1 MRRLC
6 FIVVTLLFAAIDL
19 HAQGIIVRP
28 DFQPADLELRQHRV
42 NADIQ
47 EQVAVVT
54 VEHEFYNPSATTV
67 EGTFLFPLP
76 QNAQVSR
83 FSMNVDG
90 KEMVGELLTADDAR
104 RIYEDIVRKS
114 LDPAL
119 LEMADYRTFR
129 ARIFP
134 IPPKATRHLTLRY
147 DATLPIEGKTV
158 MFQYPMQGALSYR
171 GAGAPIRPMPAPQPP
186 ERDQAREPERTR
198 SQQSA
203 IQVQINTATAVKNI
217 YSPSHRVEVK
227 QENDRRATV
236 AFEANHA
243 IDGRDFLLYYSL
255 DPNEI
260 GATLLSHRPY
270 TDKSGYFMLL
280 ISPQVNPDATP
291 AQGKDLVLVL
301 DTSGSMAGE
310 KIQQAKAALRYC
322 LQRLGNRD
330 RFGLVTFSSEAR
342 KFRHELA
349 TLDAR
354 DEALYHVDRLEATG
368 GTNINE
374 ALLAAVDLLRNSQNG
389 QSMII
394 FLTDGLPSTGI
405 QDEGEI
411 RRNLQN
417 ANRNGT
423 RIFSFGVGFDVNT
436 RLLDGLAKTSNAFS
450 DYISPQEN
458 IEEKVSTFYEK
469 VRYPVMSNLEY
480 SFRGVETY
488 ALSPNHLP
496 DLFKGG
502 QIILAGRYRDGGRA
516 TLVLRGQ
523 AGNERQGDA
532 RREFHYDFT
541 FPRQE
546 RERDFVARLWATRRV
561 GDLLDEIRLQGENAE
576 LKNEVIALAKEFG
589 LVTPYTSYLV
599 REEER
604 LTFHELRLQ
613 QPDDRLMTMSRA
625 GNGGRRESTQ
635 PAAAPAAMDAMNQA
649 SGAGAVQ
656 MSKSIR
662 AMKSAEVAAE
672 AEAKSAG
679 LVSIKG
685 STLRQQTDGTWM
697 DIDYKTEVATI
708 KLAFASEAYFTFL
721 RVFPEAR
728 EFCKLGSKVIFKFR
742 GKFVQ
747 IGDSGEKKIT
757 ESRWREIFR

>member
-1 MRRLC
+1 MQRSF
-6 FIVVTLLFAAIDL
+6 FILATFFVIALQA

-54 VEHEFYNPSATTV
+54 VEHEFYNPSSTTV

-76 QNAQVSR
+76 PNAQVSR

-90 KEMVGELLTADDAR
+90 KEMAGELLSADEAR

-119 LEMADYRTFR
+119 LEIADYRTFR

-134 IPPKATRHLTLRY
+134 IPPRATRRLTLRY
-147 DATLPIEGKTV
+147 DATLPVDGKTV
-158 MFQYPMQGALSYR
+158 TFQYPMQGTLTHR
-171 GAGAPIRPMPAPQPP
+171 GAGAPMPMPLPP
-186 ERDQAREPERTR
+186 VLQRPKREQRQEPERTR
-198 SQQSA
+198 SQLSA
-203 IQVQINTATAVKNI
+203 IHLQITTSTAVKNI
-217 YSPSHRVEVK
+217 YSPSHRVEAR
-227 QENDRRATV
+227 QQSDRRATV
-236 AFEANHA
+236 DFEANNA

-260 GATLLSHRPY
+260 GATLLAHRPY
-270 TDKSGYFMLL
+270 SDKSGYFMLL
-280 ISPQVNPDATP
+280 ISPQVNPDATQV
-291 AQGKDLVLVL
+291 QGKDLVFVL

-310 KIQQAKAALRYC
+310 KMQQAKAALRYC

-342 KFRHELA
+342 KFREELA
-349 TLDAR
+349 GVEAR
-354 DEALYHVDRLEATG
+354 DDALYHVDRLEATG

-374 ALLAAVDLLRNSQNG
+374 ALLAAEDLLHGSGSGR
-389 QSMII
+389 SMII

-411 RRNLQN
+411 RRNLQK
-417 ANRNGT
+417 ANRNGI

-436 RLLDGLAKTSNAFS
+436 KLLDGLAKESNAFS

-458 IEEKVSTFYEK
+458 IEEKVSSFYEK
-469 VRYPVMSNLEY
+469 VRYPVMSNIEY
-480 SFRGVETY
+480 SFRGVETQ
-488 ALSPNHLP
+488 ALSPNRLP

-502 QIILAGRYRDGGRA
+502 QIILAGRYRDGGRG
-516 TLVLRGQ
+516 TLVLRGLVG
-523 AGNERQGDA
+523 AERQ
-532 RREFHYDFT
+532 EFQYDFA
-541 FPRQE
+541 FPHQE

-561 GDLLDEIRLQGENAE
+561 GDLLEEIRLNGENSE

-599 REEER
+599 KEEEMI
-604 LTFHELRLQ
+604 TFRQGDARWMNAPRAMPELLQ
-613 QPDDRLMTMSRA
+613 GTTGVP
-625 GNGGRRESTQ
+625 
-635 PAAAPAAMDAMNQA
+635 AMDAMQQS

-656 MSKSIR
+656 MSKSIQ
-662 AMKSAEVAAE
+662 AMKSAEAAPAAE
-672 AEAKSAG
+672 SKNAG
-679 LVSIKG
+679 IISVQG
-685 STLRQQTDGTWM
+685 TTLRRQADGTWM
-697 DIDYKTEVATI
+697 DIEYKTEAATI
-708 KLAFASEAYFTFL
+708 KLAFASEAYFNFL
-721 RVFPEAR
+721 RAFPEAR
-728 EFCKLGSKVIFKFR
+728 EFCKLGNKLIFQFR
-742 GKFVQ
+742 GKFVE
-747 IGDSGEKKIT
+747 IGDGGEKQLT
-757 ESRWREIFR
+757 AARLRELFR

>member
-1 MRRLC
+1 MCRS
-6 FIVVTLLFAAIDL
+6 FVVILFFAAL
-19 HAQGIIVRP
+19 QAHAQGVIIRP

-54 VEHEFYNPSATTV
+54 VEHEFYNPSSTTV

-90 KEMVGELLTADDAR
+90 KEMVGELLTADEAR
-104 RIYEDIVRKS
+104 RIYEDIVRRS

-134 IPPKATRHLTLRY
+134 IPPRATRRLTLRY
-147 DATLPIEGKTV
+147 DATLPRDGKTV
-158 MFQYPMQGALSYR
+158 TLQYPLQGALSHR
-171 GAGAPIRPMPAPQPP
+171 GVNNAPPFPMHPVPQSQ
-186 ERDQAREPERTR
+186 RDQRREPDQVR
-198 SQQSA
+198 SQQST
-203 IQVQINTATAVKNI
+203 IQIQINTATAIKNI
-217 YSPSHRVEVK
+217 YSPSHRVEVR
-227 QENDRRATV
+227 QESDRRATV
-236 AFEANHA
+236 TFEANNA
-243 IDGRDFLLYYSL
+243 IDGRAFLLYYSL

-260 GATLLSHRPY
+260 GATVLTHRPY

-280 ISPQVNPDATP
+280 LSPQVNPDATQE
-291 AQGKDLVLVL
+291 QGRDLVFVL

-310 KIQQAKAALRYC
+310 KMQQAKAALRYC
-322 LQRLGNRD
+322 LQRLGQRD

-342 KFRHELA
+342 QFREALA
-349 TLDAR
+349 DIGAR
-354 DEALYHVDRLEATG
+354 DDALYHVERLEATG

-374 ALLAAVDLLRNSQNG
+374 ALLAATDLLRNSERGN
-389 QSMII
+389 SMII

-405 QDEGEI
+405 QDEGAI
-411 RRNLQN
+411 RRNIKE
-417 ANRNGT
+417 ANRSGV
-423 RIFSFGVGFDVNT
+423 RVFSFGVGFDVNT
-436 RLLDGLAKTSNAFS
+436 RLLDGLAKESNAFS

-458 IEEKVSTFYEK
+458 IEEKVSNFYEK
-469 VRYPVMSNLEY
+469 VRYPVMSNIEY
-480 SFRGVETY
+480 SFRGVETHL
-488 ALSPNHLP
+488 LSPGRLP

-523 AGNERQGDA
+523 VGNERQ
-532 RREFHYDFT
+532 ELQYDFA

-561 GDLLDEIRLQGENAE
+561 GDLLDDIRLQGENAE

-599 REEER
+599 QEEEQVTWR
-604 LTFHELRLQ
+604 EQR
-613 QPDDRLMTMSRA
+613 DDRMRVMSPA
-625 GNGGRRESTQ
+625 GSGRRME
-635 PAAAPAAMDAMNQA
+635 APQAVVTPDLSVMQEA

-662 AMKSAEVAAE
+662 AMKSAEVAPE
-672 AEAKSAG
+672 AESQNPG
-679 LVSIKG
+679 LVAIKG
-685 STLRQQTDGTWM
+685 SILHRQSDGAWI
-697 DIDYKTEVATI
+697 DADYKAGAATI

-721 RVFPEAR
+721 RAFPEAR
-728 EFCKLGSKVIFKFR
+728 EFCKLGNKVIFKFH
-742 GKFVQ
+742 GKFV
-747 IGDSGEKKIT
+747 SV
-757 ESRWREIFR
+757 R

>member
-1 MRRLC
+1 MRRSC
-6 FIVVTLLFAAIDL
+6 FLVATLLIAAGNL
-19 HAQGIIVRP
+19 QAQGLIVRP

-76 QNAQVSR
+76 QHAQVSR

-90 KEMVGELLTADDAR
+90 KEMIGELLTADEAR

-134 IPPKATRHLTLRY
+134 IPPKATRRLTLRY

-158 MFQYPMQGALSYR
+158 TFQYPMQGALSHR
-171 GAGAPIRPMPAPQPP
+171 GAGAPIRAMPSPQPG
-186 ERDQAREPERTR
+186 ERDQASEPERTR
-198 SQQSA
+198 SQQSV
-203 IQVQINTATAVKNI
+203 IQIQINAATAVKNI

-236 AFEANHA
+236 VFKANNA

-260 GATLLSHRPY
+260 GATLLAHRPY
-270 TDKSGYFMLL
+270 TDKAGYFMLL

-291 AQGKDLVLVL
+291 VQGKDLVFVL

-322 LQRLGNRD
+322 LQRLDHRD
-330 RFGLVTFSSEAR
+330 RFGLVTFSSAAR
-342 KFRHELA
+342 KFRETLA
-349 TLDAR
+349 GVEAR

-374 ALLAAVDLLRNSQNG
+374 ALLAAVDLLSKNQNG

-394 FLTDGLPSTGI
+394 FLTDGLPSVGV

-411 RRNLQN
+411 RRNLQS
-417 ANRNGT
+417 ANRHGI

-436 RLLDGLAKTSNAFS
+436 RLLDGLAKTSQAFS

-458 IEEKVSTFYEK
+458 IEEKISAFYEK
-469 VRYPVMSNLEY
+469 VRYPVMSNIEY
-480 SFRGVETY
+480 SFRGVEAH
-488 ALSPNHLP
+488 ALSPQRLP

-502 QIILAGRYRDGGRA
+502 QIILAGRYREGGRG
-516 TLVLRGQ
+516 TLVLRGMIDTAQ
-523 AGNERQGDA
+523 HGDT

-561 GDLLDEIRLQGENAE
+561 GDLLDEIRLQGENTE

-599 REEER
+599 QEEEH
-604 LTFHELRLQ
+604 LTFQEPRLPQ
-613 QPDDRLMTMSRA
+613 LDRLMPPSRA
-625 GNGGRRESTQ
+625 GNGGQRQ
-635 PAAAPAAMDAMNQA
+635 AAALPMDAMTQT

-656 MSKSIR
+656 MSKSIH
-662 AMKSAEVAAE
+662 AMKSAEIVAE
-672 AEAKSAG
+672 ADVKNAG

-685 STLRQQTDGTWM
+685 TTLRQQAGGTWV
-697 DIDYKTEVATI
+697 DIDHKNGAATI

-728 EFCKLGSKVIFKFR
+728 EFCKLGNKVIFKFR

-747 IGDSGEKKIT
+747 IGEDGEKQMS
-757 ESRWREIFR
+757 EEEFREKFR

>member
-1 MRRLC
+1 MYRKFLIVIALLAA
-6 FIVVTLLFAAIDL
+6 FIQA
-19 HAQGIIVRP
+19 HGQGVIIRP
-28 DFQPADLELRQHRV
+28 DFQPANLELRQHRV

-54 VEHEFYNPSATTV
+54 VEHEFYNPSSTTV

-76 QNAQVSR
+76 PNAQVSR

-90 KEMVGELLTADDAR
+90 KEMVGELLTADEAR
-104 RIYEDIVRKS
+104 RIYEDIVRRS

-134 IPPKATRHLTLRY
+134 IPSGATRRLTLRY
-147 DATLPIEGKTV
+147 DAALPRDGKTV
-158 MFQYPMQGALSYR
+158 TLQYPLQGSLSHR
-171 GAGAPIRPMPAPQPP
+171 GVNNPPPFPRPPLPQSQR
-186 ERDQAREPERTR
+186 EQRREPEQVR
-198 SQQSA
+198 SQLSS
-203 IQVQINTATAVKNI
+203 IQIQINTTTAVKNI
-217 YSPSHRVEVK
+217 YSPSHRVEIR
-227 QENDRRATV
+227 QESDRRATV
-236 AFEANHA
+236 TFEATNA
-243 IDGRDFLLYYSL
+243 IEGRDFRLYYSL

-260 GATLLSHRPY
+260 GATVLTHRPY
-270 TDKSGYFMLL
+270 SDKSGYFLLL
-280 ISPQVNPDATP
+280 ISPQVNPDATQV
-291 AQGKDLVLVL
+291 QGRDLVFVL

-310 KIQQAKAALRYC
+310 KMQQAKAALRYC

-342 KFRHELA
+342 KFREALA
-349 TLDAR
+349 EVDAR
-354 DEALYHVDRLEATG
+354 DDALYHVDRLEATG

-374 ALLAAVDLLRNSQNG
+374 ALLAATDLLRNSPAAAG

-405 QDEGEI
+405 QDEGAI
-411 RRNLQN
+411 RRNIKE
-417 ANRNGT
+417 ANRGSI
-423 RIFSFGVGFDVNT
+423 RVFSFGVGFDVNT
-436 RLLDGLAKTSNAFS
+436 RLLDGLAKESNAFS

-458 IEEKVSTFYEK
+458 IEDKVSNFYEK
-469 VRYPVMSNLEY
+469 VRYPVMSNIEY
-480 SFRGVETY
+480 SFRGVEAH
-488 ALSPNHLP
+488 ALSPNRLP

-523 AGNERQGDA
+523 VGNERQ
-532 RREFHYDFT
+532 ELQYDFT
-541 FPRQE
+541 FPRQK

-561 GDLLDEIRLQGENAE
+561 GDLLDDIRLQGENAE

-599 REEER
+599 QEEEQVTWR
-604 LTFHELRLQ
+604 ERR
-613 QPDDRLMTMSRA
+613 DDRPQIMSPAR
-625 GNGGRRESTQ
+625 NRRRME
-635 PAAAPAAMDAMNQA
+635 APQADVAPDLSAMQEA

-662 AMKSAEVAAE
+662 AMKSAEVAPE
-672 AEAKSAG
+672 TESQNPG
-679 LVSIKG
+679 LVAIKG
-685 STLRQQTDGTWM
+685 SILRRQSDGTWT
-697 DIDYKTEVATI
+697 DADYKAGEAAI
-708 KLAFASEAYFTFL
+708 KLAFASEAFFTFL

-728 EFCKLGSKVIFKFR
+728 EFCKLGNKVIFKFH
-742 GKFVQ
+742 GQFVQ
-747 IGDSGEKKIT
+747 IGDSGEKQMSEVKL
-757 ESRWREIFR
+757 REIFR

>member
-1 MRRLC
+1 ML
-6 FIVVTLLFAAIDL
+6 AAINL
-19 HAQGIIVRP
+19 HAQGIIIRP

-54 VEHEFYNPSATTV
+54 IEHEFYNPSATTV

-90 KEMVGELLTADDAR
+90 KEMIGELLSADEAR

-134 IPPKATRHLTLRY
+134 IPPKATRRLTLRY

-158 MFQYPMQGALSYR
+158 TFQYPMQGALSYR
-171 GAGAPIRPMPAPQPP
+171 GAGAPIRPLPAPQPR

-203 IQVQINTATAVKNI
+203 IHVQINTATAVKNI

-236 AFEANHA
+236 AFEANNA

-260 GATLLSHRPY
+260 GATLLAHRPY
-270 TDKSGYFMLL
+270 TDKPGYFMLL
-280 ISPQVNPDATP
+280 ISPQVNPDATQV
-291 AQGKDLVLVL
+291 QGKDLVFVL

-322 LQRLGNRD
+322 LQRLGSRD
-330 RFGLVTFSSEAR
+330 RFGLVTFSSETR
-342 KFRHELA
+342 KFRETLA
-349 TLDAR
+349 GPEAR
-354 DEALYHVDRLEATG
+354 EEALYHIDRLEATG
-368 GTNINE
+368 GTNINA

-394 FLTDGLPSTGI
+394 FLTDGLPSTGV

-417 ANRNGT
+417 ANRNGA

-436 RLLDGLAKTSNAFS
+436 RLLDGLAKTSHAFS
-450 DYISPQEN
+450 DYIFPHEN

-469 VRYPVMSNLEY
+469 VRYPVMSNIEY
-480 SFRGVETY
+480 SFRGVEAH
-488 ALSPNHLP
+488 ALSPQRLP

-502 QIILAGRYRDGGRA
+502 QIILAGRYREGGRG
-516 TLVLRGQ
+516 TLVLRGVVG
-523 AGNERQGDA
+523 AERLGGD

-546 RERDFVARLWATRRV
+546 GERDFVARLWATRRV
-561 GDLLDEIRLQGENAE
+561 GDLLDEIRLQGESAE

-599 REEER
+599 QEEER
-604 LTFHELRLQ
+604 LTFQESRLQ
-613 QPDDRLMTMSRA
+613 QPDRLMTLLRA
-625 GNGGRRESTQ
+625 GNGGGRE
-635 PAAAPAAMDAMNQA
+635 AAAPAMKDAMNQA

-656 MSKSIR
+656 MSQSIR

-672 AEAKSAG
+672 ADAKSAG

-685 STLRQQTDGTWM
+685 TTLRQQAGGAWV
-697 DIDYKTEVATI
+697 DIDYKAEAATI

-728 EFCKLGSKVIFKFR
+728 EFCHLGSKVTFKFR

-747 IGDSGEKKIT
+747 ISEDGEKQM
-757 ESRWREIFR
+757 REEKLRERFR

>member
-1 MRRLC
+1 MRRSF
-6 FIVVTLLFAAIDL
+6 FILAILFFTAIKI

-28 DFQPADLELRQHRV
+28 DFLPADLELRQHRV

-54 VEHEFYNPSATTV
+54 VEHEFYNPGSATV

-90 KEMVGELLTADDAR
+90 KEMVGELLSADEAR

-134 IPPKATRHLTLRY
+134 ILPRATRRLTLRY

-158 MFQYPMQGALSYR
+158 TFQYPMQGALSHR
-171 GAGAPIRPMPAPQPP
+171 SAGVPFPPPLPQPLSP
-186 ERDQAREPERTR
+186 ERDQRREPDRVR

-203 IQVQINTATAVKNI
+203 IQIQINTATAVKNI
-217 YSPSHRVEVK
+217 YSPSHRVEIR
-227 QENDRRATV
+227 QENDRRARV
-236 AFEANHA
+236 AYEANNA

-260 GATLLSHRPY
+260 GATLLTHRPY
-270 TDKSGYFMLL
+270 ADKSGYFMLL
-280 ISPQVNPDATP
+280 ISPQVNPDATEV
-291 AQGKDLVLVL
+291 QGRDLVFVL

-342 KFRHELA
+342 KFRETLA
-349 TLDAR
+349 AIEAR
-354 DEALYHVDRLEATG
+354 DEAIYQVERLEATG
-368 GTNINE
+368 GTNINA
-374 ALLAAVDLLRNSQNG
+374 ALLAAMDLLRNSQNG
-389 QSMII
+389 NSMII
-394 FLTDGLPSTGI
+394 FLTDGLPSAGV

-411 RRNLQN
+411 RRNVKS
-417 ANRNGT
+417 ANRSGI
-423 RIFSFGVGFDVNT
+423 RVFSFGVGFDVNT
-436 RLLDGLAKTSNAFS
+436 RLLDGLAKENNAFS

-458 IEEKVSTFYEK
+458 IEERVSTFYEK

-480 SFRGVETY
+480 SFRGVETHL
-488 ALSPNHLP
+488 LSPNRLP

-523 AGNERQGDA
+523 IGNERQQ
-532 RREFHYDFT
+532 FQYDFT
-541 FPRQE
+541 FPRGE
-546 RERDFVARLWATRRV
+546 RERDFVARLWATRRA
-561 GDLLDEIRLQGENAE
+561 GDLLDDIRLQGENSE

-599 REEER
+599 QEEEH
-604 LTFHELRLQ
+604 LTFEAPHPQ
-613 QPDDRLMTMSRA
+613 QRDNRLMTLSRP
-625 GNGGRRESTQ
+625 GNGARKEAPQ
-635 PAAAPAAMDAMNQA
+635 PAAAPAMDAMNQA

-662 AMKSAEVAAE
+662 AMKAAEVDAE
-672 AEAKSAG
+672 ARSAG
-679 LVSIKG
+679 LISIKG
-685 STLRQQTDGTWM
+685 STLRQQADSAWM
-697 DIDYKTEVATI
+697 DLEYKTGAATI

-721 RVFPEAR
+721 RVFPKAR
-728 EFCKLGSKVIFKFR
+728 EFCKLGNKVIFKWC

-747 IGDSGEKKIT
+747 IGENGEKQMSETK
-757 ESRWREIFR
+757 WREMFR

>member
-1 MRRLC
+1 MMRYLFLC
-6 FIVVTLLFAAIDL
+6 LAILFAADI

-28 DFQPADLELRQHRV
+28 DFQPAELELRQHRV

-54 VEHEFYNPSATTV
+54 VEHEFYNPSSTTV

-76 QNAQVSR
+76 PNAQVSR

-90 KEMVGELLTADDAR
+90 KEMIGELLTADEAR
-104 RIYEDIVRKS
+104 RIYEDIVRRS

-134 IPPKATRHLTLRY
+134 IPSRATRRLTLRY
-147 DATLPIEGKTV
+147 DATLAMDGKTV
-158 MFQYPMQGALSYR
+158 TFQYPLQGSLSHR
-171 GAGAPIRPMPAPQPP
+171 GVSAPIPPMPLPL
-186 ERDQAREPERTR
+186 ERDRRREPERMR
-198 SQQSA
+198 SQQST
-203 IQVQINTATAVKNI
+203 IHLQINTATAVKNI
-217 YSPSHRVEVK
+217 YSPSHRVEVR
-227 QENDRRATV
+227 QESDRRATV
-236 AFEANHA
+236 EFEANNA

-260 GATLLSHRPY
+260 GATLLTHRPY
-270 TDKSGYFMLL
+270 ADKSGYFMLL
-280 ISPQVNPDATP
+280 IAPQVNPDATQV
-291 AQGKDLVLVL
+291 QGKDLVFVL

-310 KIQQAKAALRYC
+310 KMQQAKAALRYC

-342 KFRHELA
+342 KFRDELA
-349 TLDAR
+349 GIDAR
-354 DEALYHVDRLEATG
+354 EEALYHVDRLEATG

-374 ALLAAVDLLRNSQNG
+374 ALLAAADFFRNSQSGN
-389 QSMII
+389 SMII

-411 RRNLQN
+411 RRNLQK
-417 ANRNGT
+417 ANRHDI
-423 RIFSFGVGFDVNT
+423 RVFSFGVGFDVNT
-436 RLLDGLAKTSNAFS
+436 RLLDGLAKENHAFS

-458 IEEKVSTFYEK
+458 IEEKVSVFYEK
-469 VRYPVMSNLEY
+469 VRYPVMSNIEY
-480 SFRGVETY
+480 SFRGVETH
-488 ALSPNHLP
+488 ALSPQRLP

-523 AGNERQGDA
+523 IGNEQQ
-532 RREFHYDFT
+532 ELHYDFA

-546 RERDFVARLWATRRV
+546 RDRDFVARLWATRRA
-561 GDLLDEIRLQGENAE
+561 GDLLEEIRLQGENSE
-576 LKNEVIALAKEFG
+576 LKNEVIVLAKEFG

-599 REEER
+599 QEEER
-604 LTFHELRLQ
+604 VTFN
-613 QPDDRLMTMSRA
+613 QPLPMDDRRLRQQGAAGAQMSLP
-625 GNGGRRESTQ
+625 T
-635 PAAAPAAMDAMNQA
+635 PAPMSQV
-649 SGAGAVQ
+649 SGEAAVQ

-662 AMKSAEVAAE
+662 VLKFAEIASAAE
-672 AEAKSAG
+672 TKNRRVA
-679 LVSIKG
+679 SIQG
-685 STLRQQTDGTWM
+685 STLHLQNDDVWM
-697 DIDYKTEVATI
+697 DADYQAGTATI
-708 KLAFASEAYFTFL
+708 KIAFASEAYFSFL

-728 EFCKLGSKVIFKFR
+728 EFCRLGNKVIFKFR

-747 IGDSGEKKIT
+747 IGEGGEKQMT
-757 ESRWREIFR
+757 EAKVREIFR

>member
-1 MRRLC
+1 MRRL
-6 FIVVTLLFAAIDL
+6 FFFNAIFLLCAISV
-19 HAQGIIVRP
+19 HAQGVIIRP

-54 VEHEFYNPSATTV
+54 VEHEFYNPSSTTV
-67 EGTFLFPLP
+67 EGIFLFPLP

-90 KEMVGELLTADDAR
+90 KEMVAELLTADEAR
-104 RIYEDIVRKS
+104 RIYEGIVRKS

-134 IPPKATRHLTLRY
+134 ISPRTTRRLTLRY
-147 DATLPIEGKTV
+147 DATLPLEGKTV
-158 MFQYPMQGALSYR
+158 TLQYPLQGSLSQR
-171 GAGAPIRPMPAPQPP
+171 GVNAPPRFPMDPMPQSQL
-186 ERDQAREPERTR
+186 EQRREPDQVR
-198 SQQSA
+198 SQQST
-203 IQVQINTATAVKNI
+203 IQIQINTATAVKNI
-217 YSPSHRVEVK
+217 YSPSHRVEVR

-236 AFEANHA
+236 TFEANNA
-243 IDGRDFLLYYSL
+243 IAGRDFLLYYSL
-255 DPNEI
+255 DANEI
-260 GATLLSHRPY
+260 GATVLTHRPY

-280 ISPQVNPDATP
+280 ISPQVNPDATQV
-291 AQGKDLVLVL
+291 QGRDLVFVL

-310 KIQQAKAALRYC
+310 KMQQAKAALRYC

-330 RFGLVTFSSEAR
+330 RFGLVTFSSEVR
-342 KFRHELA
+342 KFREALA
-349 TLDAR
+349 SGETR
-354 DEALYHVDRLEATG
+354 DQALYHVDRLEATG

-374 ALLAAVDLLRNSQNG
+374 ALLAATDLLRNSERG
-389 QSMII
+389 SSMII

-405 QDEGEI
+405 QDEGAI
-411 RRNLQN
+411 RRNIKE
-417 ANRNGT
+417 ANRSGI
-423 RIFSFGVGFDVNT
+423 RVFSFGVGFDVNT
-436 RLLDGLAKTSNAFS
+436 RLLDGLAKESNAFS

-458 IEEKVSTFYEK
+458 IEEQVSNFYEK
-469 VRYPVMSNLEY
+469 VRYPVMSNIEY
-480 SFRGVETY
+480 SFRGVETHL
-488 ALSPNHLP
+488 LSPNRLP

-502 QIILAGRYRDGGRA
+502 QIILAGRYRDAGRA

-523 AGNERQGDA
+523 VGNAQQA
-532 RREFHYDFT
+532 LQYDFT

-561 GDLLDEIRLQGENAE
+561 GDLLDEIRLQGENME

-599 REEER
+599 QEEEQ
-604 LTFHELRLQ
+604 LTWRERR
-613 QPDDRLMTMSRA
+613 DDRLHSMSPA
-625 GNGGRRESTQ
+625 GSGRMMQ
-635 PAAAPAAMDAMNQA
+635 APQA
-649 SGAGAVQ
+649 IAVPDLNVMQETSGAGAVQ

-662 AMKSAEVAAE
+662 AMKSADVAGE
-672 AEAKSAG
+672 AESRPAG
-679 LVSIKG
+679 LVAIKG
-685 STLRQQTDGTWM
+685 RMLRQQDDGTWT
-697 DIDYKTEVATI
+697 DSDYQADAAAI

-728 EFCKLGSKVIFKFR
+728 EFCKLGNKVIFKFHS
-742 GKFVQ
+742 KFVHV
-747 IGDSGEKKIT
+747 GDNGEKQIS
-757 ESRWREIFR
+757 ESKLREMFR